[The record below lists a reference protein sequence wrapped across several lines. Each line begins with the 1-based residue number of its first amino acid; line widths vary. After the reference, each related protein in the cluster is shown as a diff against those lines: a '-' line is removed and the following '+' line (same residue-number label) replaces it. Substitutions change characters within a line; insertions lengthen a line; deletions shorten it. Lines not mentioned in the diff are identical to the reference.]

1 MRHIYR
7 DIILLSSGSRNRH
20 PAFIMHA
27 IYTDAPRSITSQFST
42 TDIKL
47 FTPVTIATV
56 RQGHM
61 IEICFT
67 GPFGVE
73 IYRPRLPTI
82 HSSCTIGLR
91 RTGERRCGPYQY
103 ICPINGVCNWP
114 NAHDVETRN
123 IIQIHGRSIGEHATH
138 GKICLNQ
145 RSPGSNGGDVGEHL
159 SDLSCRS
166 SHHIDRFR

>member
-7 DIILLSSGSRNRH
+7 DIVLLSSGSGNRH

-27 IYTDAPRSITSQFST
+27 IYTDAPRSITSQFRT

-47 FTPVTIATV
+47 FPPVTIATV
-56 RQGHM
+56 RQGHT

-73 IYRPRLPTI
+73 VHRPRLSTI
-82 HSSCTIGLR
+82 RSIIGLH
-91 RTGERRCGPYQY
+91 RTRERRRGSYQY

-123 IIQIHGRSIGEHATH
+123 IIQIHGRTIRKHATH

-145 RSPGSNGGDVGEHL
+145 RSPGANGGYIGEHL

-166 SHHIDRFR
+166 SHHFDGFR